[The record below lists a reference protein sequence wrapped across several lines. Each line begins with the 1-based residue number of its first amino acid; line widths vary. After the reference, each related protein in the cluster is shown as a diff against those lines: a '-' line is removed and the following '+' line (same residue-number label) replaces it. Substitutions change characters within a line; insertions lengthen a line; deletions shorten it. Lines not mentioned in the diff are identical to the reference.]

1 MEGQGLPWATLG
13 SCMHAEFPDDSL
25 ARINRI
31 CDLLDQG
38 YDATSPALRA
48 EIDAQRSHGQAPQ
61 PVSASTSATSVS
73 MFFRLAALAARRS
86 SFFLPIYIA
95 LDFCAASPGFDF
107 AAAGFA

>member
-1 MEGQGLPWATLG
+1 
-13 SCMHAEFPDDSL
+13 
-25 ARINRI
+25 
-31 CDLLDQG
+31 
-38 YDATSPALRA
+38 
-48 EIDAQRSHGQAPQ
+48 
-61 PVSASTSATSVS
+61 